1 MVQQFVVKDVK
12 NMSRCSE
19 CYYLLDD
26 MEKFKIGDKKLG
38 STIVTVMNHKSHKI
52 GMGIDLGGLDYNL
65 VCTTCGTTK
74 KISTKGTTNQVIGV
88 DQGGGTRFDIHE
100 SFIEKV
106 LSKNWTFYEDTRSA
120 KRKVISSFN
129 KNMAKKYQHL
139 IEQILEFEY
148 RNQKIDKIQITYESK
163 SQNDDKVVTFYK
175 DLDAKRW

>member
-1 MVQQFVVKDVK
+1 
-12 NMSRCSE
+12 MSRCLE

-38 STIVTVMNHKSHKI
+38 PTIVTVMNHKSHKI

-65 VCTTCGTTK
+65 VCTTCGKTNSISIVK
-74 KISTKGTTNQVIGV
+74 KQNVTAGITNQVIGV
-88 DQGGGTRFDIHE
+88 DTMRDGEHRFDIHRN
-100 SFIEKV
+100 FIKKV
-106 LSKNWTFYEDTRSA
+106 LSKDWTFYEDTRSA

-148 RNQKIDKIQITYESK
+148 RNQKIDKIQITYEYK
-163 SQNDDKVVTFYK
+163 GQNDAKVVTFYK